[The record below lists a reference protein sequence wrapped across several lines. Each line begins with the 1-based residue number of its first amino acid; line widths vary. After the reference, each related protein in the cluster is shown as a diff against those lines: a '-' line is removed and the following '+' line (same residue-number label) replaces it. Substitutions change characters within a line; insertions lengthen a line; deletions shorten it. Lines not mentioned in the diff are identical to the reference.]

1 MTRLWHLQWDVIQ
14 ILIMIVLWKM
24 EIIKGEIFK
33 MKTKISKVRGQQIN
47 VLQVIVRVRKVI
59 NVNLAGKKEKKR
71 SKKNRI

>member
-1 MTRLWHLQWDVIQ
+1 
-14 ILIMIVLWKM
+14 M
-24 EIIKGEIFK
+24 EIIKGEILK